1 MLPITP
7 GVGDDSKN
15 VEYVYLGCSS
25 STDISTAKLKFKLST
40 PNPGDSSFGTLST
53 LTNHRF
59 GTVAYEF
66 VFTKAGMFFISS
78 SLPTSYLIKV
88 RTLGGYRT
96 GNVTVDNLIDYEIFC
111 DKNNNILQ
119 AVARTNIVGNNAP
132 VFWAVNT
139 NIPTE

>member
-1 MLPITP
+1 MPITP
-7 GVGDDSKN
+7 GGGDDSKN

-40 PNPGDSSFGTLST
+40 PNPVDSSFGNLYT
-53 LTNHRF
+53 LTNHSF
-59 GTVAYEF
+59 GATSYEF

-78 SLPTSYLIKV
+78 ALPTVSLIKV
-88 RTLGGYRT
+88 NTLGGYRT
-96 GNVTVDNLIDYEIFC
+96 GNVTVNNLIDYEIFC